1 MALRGRERR
10 VTGAG
15 HLFKSQRPP
24 AILIA
29 AIAVVAWPGIS
40 IAASSPSP
48 AGPPSQQ
55 EAVEPAS
62 ESGGNRSSDDA
73 TRPLDLEELSARAT
87 AAVTLIEIE
96 AGDRSRQGSG
106 FLVDPE
112 GLVLTN
118 YHVIRG
124 ATNARVRLS
133 SGDFYDRV
141 AVMATDER
149 RDLAI
154 LKISGFGLPTLPLGN
169 SDEVRIGTDVV
180 AIGSPMGLENTVSTG
195 IISGRRT
202 EPEGFRLLQI
212 TAPASTGSS
221 GGPVLD
227 RSGHVI
233 GIAASQ
239 FRNGQNLNFAVPV
252 NYARGMLAEL
262 DGEPLVVLGA
272 AAGFAASERTDTGT
286 REMGSDDERV
296 NEGLEFDLSRLQ
308 DHELELVLRERT
320 GAVRRTHVTYRRIE
334 DIAGGEP
341 RLERYAVVETT
352 LEDDS
357 ASAPH
362 TIRRERHRS
371 LMSAEDLSPVSA
383 RGEIEWLTGSGD
395 DEWRRT
401 AYDLRF
407 ADDRVT
413 GTVTDGAGVV
423 RQVDREVPTGTLLRS
438 MRHVAFATLE
448 VDTDRMIGR
457 SMELHTFDAE
467 TAEMRIDRFDIRN
480 RTTIE
485 AGDRARQA
493 LVVDVASGLVNER
506 HYFTSD
512 PPRRLL
518 RRQDAEIGAVEEVV
532 SYRRI
537 QTPDSSTN

>member
-1 MALRGRERR
+1 MSTSRHPLKSRR
-10 VTGAG
+10 
-15 HLFKSQRPP
+15 FP
-24 AILIA
+24 AIVIVAVA
-29 AIAVVAWPGIS
+29 ALAWPGSS
-40 IAASSPSP
+40 IAATSSLPAELSP
-48 AGPPSQQ
+48 AELPGRQ
-55 EAVEPAS
+55 EAPEPAHQAI
-62 ESGGNRSSDDA
+62 GDTASDDA

-87 AAVTLIEIE
+87 AAVALIEIE

-106 FLVDPE
+106 FLVDSE

-118 YHVIRG
+118 HHVIRG

-133 SGDFYDRV
+133 SGDVYDRV

-154 LKISGFGLPTLPLGN
+154 LKISGFALPTLPLGN

-227 RSGHVI
+227 RTGRVI

-239 FRNGQNLNFAVPV
+239 FRNGQNLNFAVPI
-252 NYARGMLAEL
+252 NYARGMLAEI
-262 DGEPLVVLGA
+262 DGEPLAVLGA
-272 AAGFAASERTDTGT
+272 EAPFAGLSESDGNGESEEMATD
-286 REMGSDDERV
+286 ENRV
-296 NEGLEFDLSRLQ
+296 NDGLEFDLSRLR

-341 RLERYAVVETT
+341 RVERYAIVETT
-352 LEDDS
+352 VEDDS
-357 ASAPH
+357 ASAPR

-383 RGEIEWLTGSGD
+383 RGEVEWLAAGGD

-407 ADDRVT
+407 SEDRVT

-423 RQVDREVPTGTLLRS
+423 RQVDRDVPPGTLLRS
-438 MRHVAFATLE
+438 MRHVAFATLKA
-448 VDTDRMIGR
+448 DADRMIGR

-467 TAEMRIDRFDIRN
+467 TAEMRIDRFDIRH

-485 AGDRARQA
+485 AGDRAQRA

-506 HYFTSD
+506 HYFTTD
-512 PPRRLL
+512 VPRQLL

-532 SYRRI
+532 SFTRI
-537 QTPDSSTN
+537 PGPGLGSD

>member
-1 MALRGRERR
+1 MSTSRHPLKSRR
-10 VTGAG
+10 
-15 HLFKSQRPP
+15 FP
-24 AILIA
+24 AIVIVAVA
-29 AIAVVAWPGIS
+29 ALAWPGSS
-40 IAASSPSP
+40 IAATSSLPAELSP
-48 AGPPSQQ
+48 AELPGRQ
-55 EAVEPAS
+55 EAPEPAHQAI
-62 ESGGNRSSDDA
+62 GDTASDDA

-87 AAVTLIEIE
+87 AAVALIEIE

-106 FLVDPE
+106 FLVDSE

-118 YHVIRG
+118 HHVIRG

-133 SGDFYDRV
+133 SGDVYDRV

-154 LKISGFGLPTLPLGN
+154 LKISGFALPTLPLGN

-227 RSGHVI
+227 RTGRVI

-239 FRNGQNLNFAVPV
+239 FRNGQNLNFAVPI
-252 NYARGMLAEL
+252 NYARGMLAEI
-262 DGEPLVVLGA
+262 DGEPLAVLGA
-272 AAGFAASERTDTGT
+272 EARFAGLSESDGNGESEEMATD
-286 REMGSDDERV
+286 ENRV
-296 NEGLEFDLSRLQ
+296 NDGLEFDLSRLR

-341 RLERYAVVETT
+341 RVERYAIVETT
-352 LEDDS
+352 VEDDS
-357 ASAPH
+357 ASAPR

-383 RGEIEWLTGSGD
+383 RGEVEWLAAGGD

-407 ADDRVT
+407 SEDRVT

-423 RQVDREVPTGTLLRS
+423 RQVDRDVPPGTLLRS
-438 MRHVAFATLE
+438 MRHVAFATLKA
-448 VDTDRMIGR
+448 DADRMIGR

-467 TAEMRIDRFDIRN
+467 TAEMRIDRFDIRH

-485 AGDRARQA
+485 AGDRAQRA

-506 HYFTSD
+506 HYFTTD
-512 PPRRLL
+512 VPRQLL

-532 SYRRI
+532 SFTRI
-537 QTPDSSTN
+537 PGPGLGSD